1 MRDARSRETPGIFLL
16 IGFGCQKAV
25 HKKLKVSFFTNEK
38 RYITIIPAERRNF
51 MKELLYGIVELIAK
65 IHSYLL
71 HLNDAYEY
79 NFSDKELHFLVIGI
93 LGMMFIFVVYPV
105 FKWLAKHDHVMVIAW
120 IYVFTLIIVITFAI
134 EIGQK
139 VTNTGNMEFA
149 DIVFGVVG
157 FIVMFFIFAIIRE
170 IYKGII
176 SLIRDVTHQEQNRSK
191 KRHQRAYDEY
201 EEEVMDED
209 DEE

>member
-1 MRDARSRETPGIFLL
+1 MR
-16 IGFGCQKAV
+16 
-25 HKKLKVSFFTNEK
+25 
-38 RYITIIPAERRNF
+38 F
-51 MKELLYGIVELIAK
+51 MKELLYGIVELLAK

-71 HLNDAYEY
+71 RFNDAYEY

-157 FIVMFFIFAIIRE
+157 FIVMFFIFAVIRE
-170 IYKGII
+170 IYIEFSNYGGAPIRVSFNDSGAQIAPAHREFIDEGIALLREKSPWELVRISHAKGSPWDEVYNVRNEHKGII
-176 SLIRDVTHQEQNRSK
+176 PNEMILAAATGPHHGR
-191 KRHQRAYDEY
+191 
-201 EEEVMDED
+201 
-209 DEE
+209 